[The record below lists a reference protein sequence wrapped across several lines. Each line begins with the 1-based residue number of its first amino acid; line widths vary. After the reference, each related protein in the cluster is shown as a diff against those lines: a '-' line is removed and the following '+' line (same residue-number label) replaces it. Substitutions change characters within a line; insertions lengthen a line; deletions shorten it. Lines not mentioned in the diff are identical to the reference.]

1 MPNTEDIKQLARNRS
16 RDVCARSASFRNLD
30 FAEQKS
36 MFEGVYQDE
45 YTRLMQ
51 EHGLTP
57 SASAQALATQSGL
70 APSNGGGLAQGLT
83 ASDLIDDKRHL
94 NRRIDQAGNLLSDFV
109 DDINFP
115 DFVGDLLEGVFD
127 ANLKVTLTQMETYTD
142 LLKEATKSLADYVRD
157 IDDDEAFV
165 RLADRN
171 RNQFGLN
178 FANPDKPTLT
188 DSTGAPV
195 NTNDGEVRSK
205 IVDAKL
211 ELAAERRALLR
222 ETILMGISRL
232 VVEKGTV
239 KANVSFNIR
248 AMEQISKS
256 DEADEN
262 TDAIKTRWKSKGV
275 WGSRGRT
282 LKQRRVKQITVASTD
297 SNAST
302 DLAAK
307 MEGSVEIQFKSD
319 YFKLD
324 NFASMYGELS
334 AGQSPSGG
342 QPPTLPAGGS

>member
-1 MPNTEDIKQLARNRS
+1 MPISEDIKQLARNHS
-16 RDVCARSASFRNLD
+16 RDVCASSASFRNLE

-45 YTRLMQ
+45 YTRLMK
-51 EHGLTP
+51 EHGLDP
-57 SASAQALATQSGL
+57 SSHAQGMSIQSGL
-70 APSNGGGLAQGLT
+70 APTHGSELSRGLV

-109 DDINFP
+109 EDINFP
-115 DFVGDLLEGVFD
+115 DFVADLLEGVFD
-127 ANLKVTLTQMETYTD
+127 ANLNVTLSQMETYTD
-142 LLKEATKSLADYVRD
+142 LMKEATKSLADYVNE

-165 RLADRN
+165 RLVDRN

-178 FANPDKPTLT
+178 FTNPDKPALT
-188 DSTGAPV
+188 DPSGAPI
-195 NTNDGEVRSK
+195 NPNDSEVRAK

-211 ELAAERRALLR
+211 ELARERRALLR

-248 AMEQISKS
+248 AMEQIAKS

-262 TDAIKTRWKSKGV
+262 AQEIKNRWKYRGFF
-275 WGSRGRT
+275 GTRSRTTNKTTR
-282 LKQRRVKQITVASTD
+282 QITVASTD
-297 SNAST
+297 STAST
-302 DLAAK
+302 DLSAK

-324 NFASMYGELS
+324 NFANMYGNPA
-334 AGQSPSGG
+334 AGQTPPTG
-342 QPPTLPAGGS
+342 QQQPTLPGA